1 MSLILFVLSFSV
13 HASVNKTDAIYN
25 TLFNI
30 EKKWQALTDEQ
41 ALNTG
46 QLKLEKN
53 EGQEVTLF
61 NNADDKSAG
70 IPVGE
75 LLFFSAYLRQ
85 YYLGEL
91 VAIKSESGAWI
102 ELNSLFEQLNFAIT
116 INSENLTAQGWY
128 ISPENRF
135 ELNLNNK
142 AVVIKNEVYSFS
154 EQDYYLDSGDVFV
167 DSALL
172 NQWFELNMRLNF
184 NSLELG
190 FSPKQVLPIE
200 QKLQREERKISSN
213 ANNLEPTLPWK
224 ASPYQAVSTP
234 VADLQLSYSANE
246 SNRSLDYSILG
257 SQDLAYLKS
266 EYYLAGQNGDVIRD
280 SRLSFSREDASA
292 SLLGPL
298 NATSIAFGDVLSTQ
312 IGSNFTSN
320 YARGVKIN
328 NKPLYKKVNSNQINL
343 TGAIQA
349 GWDVELYRNKILIGQ
364 QLSLPDGRYLF
375 ENIDLQ
381 FGTNTFE
388 LIFYGPQ
395 GQVERRV
402 EEYLIDGNSLNEGE
416 GFYEF
421 SLTQEGEQVLTTPNY
436 FNDQQGWLLS
446 GRYEQGVTD
455 YFSVYAGTSALKND
469 NAENQNNYA
478 FGSNLSIFNRVL
490 INLDY
495 EKSNDSE
502 KELELA
508 ARTELAGQSL
518 RFSMRKASLLLNAS
532 SHSNLYNDIDVYE
545 LFVSGNVMQN
555 NYGQLSYQN
564 TASHISSDTQ
574 QSTLRFGNSLNY
586 YNSGYSFNNNL
597 QWSDND
603 TFFGS
608 SRLQKRFGRLSTRFG
623 INYEIK
629 PESEITSYETEFSRN
644 LSSNL
649 QAELKLT
656 HQLEDNI
663 KFAELGLNWQAELF
677 SLNSNF
683 NYDSENN
690 WRIGLFGRFSLGY
703 DAKNNNYFA
712 NSRSLV
718 QSGSLMVHVY
728 LDTNNNGVFDKGE
741 QNLEGIK
748 VKGLQ
753 NYRRAVTDENGI
765 ALLSG
770 MPANLTT
777 DIVIEPDSI
786 SDPFLITANDGFSI
800 TPRAGFVEYMEI
812 PLNHSSELE
821 GTVYKRDEQGSSE
834 VQPFATVKLL
844 DKQGNQVAQT
854 QAAYDGYY
862 LFTDLRPGEYKA
874 VIDDKF
880 KQRKSLKDT
889 QQVMVNLPAQGEVV
903 MGVDF
908 ELKEKTQTPAYIANA
923 GGFSSLPIM
932 KAYYQLIKRHLNE
945 QSKRDAFYIK
955 DDKQKRYILAVAYA
969 ESAQGELEQ
978 VCAELKVK
986 GLNCQVQAQLISH

>member
-1 MSLILFVLSFSV
+1 MYFTWCVSLILFVLSFSV

-603 TFFGS
+603 TFFG
-608 SRLQKRFGRLSTRFG
+608 TR
-623 INYEIK
+623 I
-629 PESEITSYETEFSRN
+629 
-644 LSSNL
+644 
-649 QAELKLT
+649 
-656 HQLEDNI
+656 
-663 KFAELGLNWQAELF
+663 
-677 SLNSNF
+677 
-683 NYDSENN
+683 
-690 WRIGLFGRFSLGY
+690 
-703 DAKNNNYFA
+703 
-712 NSRSLV
+712 
-718 QSGSLMVHVY
+718 
-728 LDTNNNGVFDKGE
+728 LD
-741 QNLEGIK
+741 I
-748 VKGLQ
+748 
-753 NYRRAVTDENGI
+753 
-765 ALLSG
+765 
-770 MPANLTT
+770 
-777 DIVIEPDSI
+777 
-786 SDPFLITANDGFSI
+786 
-800 TPRAGFVEYMEI
+800 
-812 PLNHSSELE
+812 
-821 GTVYKRDEQGSSE
+821 
-834 VQPFATVKLL
+834 
-844 DKQGNQVAQT
+844 
-854 QAAYDGYY
+854 
-862 LFTDLRPGEYKA
+862 
-874 VIDDKF
+874 
-880 KQRKSLKDT
+880 
-889 QQVMVNLPAQGEVV
+889 
-903 MGVDF
+903 
-908 ELKEKTQTPAYIANA
+908 
-923 GGFSSLPIM
+923 
-932 KAYYQLIKRHLNE
+932 
-945 QSKRDAFYIK
+945 
-955 DDKQKRYILAVAYA
+955 
-969 ESAQGELEQ
+969 
-978 VCAELKVK
+978 C
-986 GLNCQVQAQLISH
+986 

>member
-1 MSLILFVLSFSV
+1 MQ
-13 HASVNKTDAIYN
+13 ASVNKTDAVYN
-25 TLFNI
+25 TLVNI
-30 EKKWQALTDEQ
+30 EKKWQALTSEQVNTVHSKEQ
-41 ALNTG
+41 ATLINSSG
-46 QLKLEKN
+46 DKN
-53 EGQEVTLF
+53 
-61 NNADDKSAG
+61 AG

-91 VAIKSESGAWI
+91 IAIKSDKGAWL
-102 ELNSLFEQLNFAIT
+102 ELNSLFEQLNFAIA
-116 INSENLTAQGWY
+116 INNENLTAKGWY
-128 ISPENRF
+128 ISQNNRF
-135 ELNLNNK
+135 ELDLTNK
-142 AVVIKNEVYSFS
+142 TVVIKGELYPLS
-154 EQDYYLDSGDVFV
+154 EQDYYLDAGDIFI

-172 NQWFELNMRLNF
+172 NNWFELNSKLNF
-184 NSLELG
+184 SSLELRL
-190 FSPKQVLPIE
+190 SPKQQLPIE
-200 QKLQREERKISSN
+200 QRLQREERKISKNTDS
-213 ANNLEPTLPWK
+213 LEPTLPWK
-224 ASPYQAVSTP
+224 ASPYQAVSAP
-234 VADLQLSYSANE
+234 VADFQLSYSATK
-246 SNRSLDYSILG
+246 SNSSLNYSILG

-266 EYYLAGQNGDVIRD
+266 EYYLAGQNGDDIRD
-280 SRLSFSREDASA
+280 SRLSFSREDTSA

-298 NATSIAFGDVLSTQ
+298 NATSIEFGDVLSTQ

-320 YARGVKIN
+320 YARGVKVN

-349 GWDVELYRNKILIGQ
+349 GWDVELYRNKILIDQ

-375 ENIDLQ
+375 ENIDLL

-395 GQVERRV
+395 GQVERKV

-416 GFYEF
+416 GFYEL
-421 SLTQEGEQVLTTPNY
+421 SLTQEGEQLLTTPNY
-436 FNDQQGWLLS
+436 FNDQQGWLLA

-455 YFSVYAGTSALKND
+455 YFSVYAGISALKSD
-469 NAENQNNYA
+469 NAESQNNYA

-508 ARTELAGQSL
+508 ARTELAGQSV
-518 RFSMRKASLLLNAS
+518 RFSMRKASLLNAS
-532 SHSNLYNDIDVYE
+532 QQSNLYNDIDAYE

-555 NYGQLSYQN
+555 NYGHLSYQN

-574 QSTLRFGNSLNY
+574 QSILRFGNSLNY

-623 INYEIK
+623 VNYEIK
-629 PESEITSYETEFSRN
+629 PESEVTSYETEFSRN

-663 KFAELGLNWQAELF
+663 KFVELGLNWQAQLF

-683 NYDSENN
+683 NYDSEDN

-703 DAKNNNYFA
+703 DTKNNNYFV
-712 NSRSLV
+712 NNRSLV

-728 LDTNNNGVFDKGE
+728 LDENNNGIYDDGE

-753 NYRRAVTDENGI
+753 NYRRAITDEHGI

-777 DIVIEPDSI
+777 DIVIEPGSI
-786 SDPFLITANDGFSI
+786 NEPFLVAANDGFSI

-812 PLNHSSELE
+812 PLNNSSEIE
-821 GTVYKRDEQGSSE
+821 GTVYKQHDGKPSE
-834 VQPFATVKLL
+834 VQPFATIKLL
-844 DKQGNQVAQT
+844 DQQGKQVAQT

-874 VIDDKF
+874 VIDDEF
-880 KQRKSLKDT
+880 KERKALKDT
-889 QQVMVNLPAQGEVV
+889 QQIMVNLPAQGEVV

-908 ELKEKTQTPAYIANA
+908 ELKEKAKKPAYIANA
-923 GGFSSLPIM
+923 GRFSSLPIM
-932 KAYYQLIKRHLNE
+932 KAYYQLIKQHLPAA
-945 QSKRDAFYIK
+945 SKREAFYIK
-955 DDKQKRYILAVAYA
+955 DKQQKRYILAIAYA
-969 ESAQGELEQ
+969 DSEQGKLEQ
-978 VCAELKVK
+978 VCNELQIK
-986 GLNCQVQAQLISH
+986 GLSCEVQAQLISH